1 MSLREPETYDVVGV
15 GFGPAN
21 LSLAISLEEHHAN
34 VLTSPVTSTFFER
47 QPRFGWHRN
56 MLLPSATMQISFLK
70 DLVTFRNPVSRFSFV
85 AFLHEQDRLAQF
97 VNRKEF
103 FPTRREFHQ
112 YLEWAEARMSNAVS
126 YGSTV
131 TAIRRPPEPA
141 RSPADDHL
149 QVEIREAVGG
159 GTRVVNARNIVVS
172 TGLRPRMPEGV
183 ERDERVWHS
192 SEFLEKYGRVRPQE
206 LRSVAVVGAG
216 QSAAEITNFFY
227 EQLPHAQ
234 VHAILPAYGYSV
246 ADDTPFANQIFD
258 SDAVDDY
265 YFGDDR
271 ERDAFWR
278 YHRNT
283 NYGVVDDADIRHL
296 YQVAYD
302 EEVAG
307 VKRFHYLNLTK
318 VRSVERNGRGR
329 TVHLRSPQGRGLQK
343 LEVDAIVFATGYDTM
358 DPAELLG
365 DLDRHC
371 LRDESG
377 KHRVTRDYRLVTT
390 PELSC
395 GIYLQG
401 GTEHTH
407 GLSSSLLSNIAVR
420 SGEIADSIVR
430 RRAQQELVPAGVV
443 PSGVTG

>member
-1 MSLREPETYDVVGV
+1 
-15 GFGPAN
+15 
-21 LSLAISLEEHHAN
+21 
-34 VLTSPVTSTFFER
+34 
-47 QPRFGWHRN
+47 
-56 MLLPSATMQISFLK
+56 
-70 DLVTFRNPVSRFSFV
+70 
-85 AFLHEQDRLAQF
+85 
-97 VNRKEF
+97 
-103 FPTRREFHQ
+103 
-112 YLEWAEARMSNAVS
+112 
-126 YGSTV
+126 
-131 TAIRRPPEPA
+131 
-141 RSPADDHL
+141 
-149 QVEIREAVGG
+149 VGG
-159 GTRVVNARNIVVS
+159 GARVVNARNIVIS

-192 SEFLEKYGRVRPQE
+192 SEFLEKYGRVRPEE

-329 TVHLRSPQGRGLQK
+329 TVHLRSPHGRGLQK

-390 PELSC
+390 PELNC

-430 RRAQQELVPAGVV
+430 RRAEQLVPAGVV